1 MRAAIGV
8 VVALVW
14 WTGVA
19 SADPV
24 DDAKAIAAQAKQAA
38 IDGNAAG
45 NDRGKLEEA
54 IALYKQAYGVD
65 PNPLYRCNAG
75 VAYMLI
81 DELPR
86 AHALLT
92 QCLQRLSAVQPT
104 AVAQFRTHLDQIELA
119 LPGRAVPVD
128 VVSDP
133 AGATLTVS
141 AFAED
146 EPVVAPTVVWL
157 PAGTHTIRGVLAG
170 HEDASSSITID
181 LADPAKQ
188 RVRLEL
194 AAVVIAPEVRDR
206 VVVQDPPG
214 NGKRTAGWISV
225 IGGAVLLAGG
235 GAMHAITSRTR
246 EDLAGLSG
254 DAYDDELPT
263 FQTQRAVTLGLY
275 GVGAAAAITGAVLLY
290 LSSHQERVAIT
301 PADGGG
307 AMVWIDLTP

>member
-1 MRAAIGV
+1 M
-8 VVALVW
+8 
-14 WTGVA
+14 
-19 SADPV
+19 
-24 DDAKAIAAQAKQAA
+24 
-38 IDGNAAG
+38 
-45 NDRGKLEEA
+45 
-54 IALYKQAYGVD
+54 
-65 PNPLYRCNAG
+65 
-75 VAYMLI
+75 
-81 DELPR
+81 
-86 AHALLT
+86 
-92 QCLQRLSAVQPT
+92 
-104 AVAQFRTHLDQIELA
+104 
-119 LPGRAVPVD
+119 PVD

-157 PAGTHTIRGVLAG
+157 PAGTHTIRGALAG

-181 LADPAKQ
+181 LADPAKR
-188 RVRLEL
+188 RVRLDL
-194 AAVVIAPEVRDR
+194 AAVVIAPE
-206 VVVQDPPG
+206 DPPG
-214 NGKRTAGWISV
+214 NAKRTAGWISV
-225 IGGAVLLAGG
+225 VGGAVLLAGG

-246 EDLAGLSG
+246 EEVAGLSG

-307 AMVWIDLTP
+307 AMVWFDLLP